1 MFEYHY
7 LKSKLDLFK
16 IISNWD
22 TSTLLFLTHVAKAF
36 GNLRFL
42 QQLGEKFAD
51 VRERSLVELKLFE
64 GNNFC
69 NEELVVV
76 FIQ

>member
-1 MFEYHY
+1 MFEYHN

-22 TSTLLFLTHVAKAF
+22 TSTLLCLTHVAKALRF
-36 GNLRFL
+36 NLRFL

-51 VRERSLVELKLFE
+51 VRERSLVEP
-64 GNNFC
+64 
-69 NEELVVV
+69 
-76 FIQ
+76 